1 MRTPFLEHLRQPLG
15 IIAVGLV
22 ELHAQRRSSMPR
34 VKADHVETSRAELMN
49 EPRRHRTS
57 LNADP
62 RPRASMLQH
71 RPHNLLGRRNALAPP
86 LAMAFT
92 IDNAERRGL
101 L

>member
-49 EPRRHRTS
+49 DRTS